1 MFLSS
6 APTMVGDFVQ
16 TGADGR
22 RSEGKIYVQKPGKL
36 RFEYAAPAAALEVIS
51 DGTSVAV
58 NDRKL
63 KTQQTY
69 AIGQTPLKFLLQ
81 DKIDLKSDT
90 QILNV
95 LNSPE
100 AMMILLDDRTTFG
113 GTSRIRLIFDP
124 VTYELRQW
132 QVRDPQGYETL
143 GDALQPRSQAEARS
157 RKLFKILAAQQRDQ
171 HFEEL
176 DGRSAT
182 APRGRDA
189 DAALHDEN
197 VILPAP
203 PSAMPCGWRRVDD
216 PYLLTTRAIC
226 PRPPGFPP
234 CRPVE
239 PYADPPSQHRV
250 APEGRLAQAGRPFP
264 FPGSRP

>member
-1 MFLSS
+1 MKKIASCIFFGLMSFASIEAVRAEVNPPRDPPAPKQSVPVVLTGSDADKAIHRADMFLSS

-36 RFEYAAPAAALEVIS
+36 RFEYAAPAALEVIS

-81 DKIDLKSDT
+81 DKIDLRSDT

-143 GDALQPRSQAEARS
+143 VTLYNLDLKQKPDPA
-157 RKLFKILAAQQRDQ
+157 LFKILPPN
-171 HFEEL
+171 
-176 DGRSAT
+176 T
-182 APRGRDA
+182 AIDTSK
-189 DAALHDEN
+189 N
-197 VILPAP
+197 
-203 PSAMPCGWRRVDD
+203 
-216 PYLLTTRAIC
+216 
-226 PRPPGFPP
+226 
-234 CRPVE
+234 
-239 PYADPPSQHRV
+239 
-250 APEGRLAQAGRPFP
+250 
-264 FPGSRP
+264 